1 MTSPPGD
8 ALRRIGMA
16 SWSLLGTILLLSA
29 VVWGIIQVANLIPA
43 VVLAIAVIY
52 VLNPIVSRL
61 QRWGVPRLLGSCLS
75 YVALLGVLVLVGYLA
90 FPSIGDQARQLGDDF
105 PQIYED
111 LASDAERWADKV
123 GFTVDVPNYDE
134 LRDSIDEATNDGG
147 VLSFNRIG
155 DYTLTVL
162 EFLLLLILAP
172 VLAFYIL
179 LDLPKMRE
187 HAKGLVPPQHRE
199 EAVFVSK
206 QLGTAIGGFLRGQ
219 LLVALIVGVLTS
231 LGFWAVGLQFWLLI
245 GMIAGFLNII
255 PFVGPW
261 VGGGLGVLVA
271 LATADPQTAL
281 WAAIVAAGVQQLDN
295 HFISPNVLRF
305 TVRLHPAIIILVLL
319 VGGTL
324 GGLLGVLLAVPVMA
338 SIKILFGHLWRTR
351 VLGESWEEAS
361 EALIEERPTGEMPLI
376 KVRKV
381 AGSDDAKADEIEDK

>member
-1 MTSPPGD
+1 MTATPGD
-8 ALRRIGMA
+8 ALRRIGVA

-29 VVWGIIQVANLIPA
+29 VIWAIIQVSNLIPA
-43 VVLAIAVIY
+43 VVLAVAVIY
-52 VLNPIVSRL
+52 VLNPVVSL
-61 QRWGVPRLLGSCLS
+61 FQRWGVPRLLGSCMS
-75 YVALLGVLVLVGYLA
+75 YIALLGVLAFIGFLA

-111 LASDAERWADKV
+111 LALDVERWVGNV
-123 GFTVDVPNYDE
+123 GFEVDVPNYQE
-134 LRDSIDEATNDGG
+134 LRDSIDEATLDGG
-147 VLSFNRIG
+147 VLSFQRIG
-155 DYTLTVL
+155 DYTLGVL

-172 VLAFYIL
+172 VLAFYVL

-187 HAKGLVPPQHRE
+187 QAKGLVPSQHRE
-199 EAVFVSK
+199 EAIFVSK

-219 LLVALIVGVLTS
+219 LFVALVVGVMTS
-231 LGFWAVGLQFWLLI
+231 VGFWAVGLEFWLLI

-281 WAAIVAAGVQQLDN
+281 YAAIVAAGVQQLDN

-305 TVRLHPAIIILVLL
+305 TVRLHPATIILVLL

-338 SIKILFGHLWRTR
+338 SIKIIVGHLWRTR

-361 EALIEERPTGEMPLI
+361 EALIEEHSTGEMPLI
-376 KVRKV
+376 KARNV
-381 AGSDDAKADEIEDK
+381 ATRDETEQIEGE

>member
-8 ALRRIGMA
+8 ALRRIGLA
-16 SWSLLGTILLLSA
+16 SWSLLGTILLLSV
-29 VVWGIIQVANLIPA
+29 VVWGIIQVSNLIPA
-43 VVLAIAVIY
+43 VVLAVAVIY
-52 VLNPIVSRL
+52 VLNPVVSRL
-61 QRWGVPRLLGSCLS
+61 QGWGVPRLLGSCLS
-75 YVALLGVLVLVGYLA
+75 YIALLGVLVLVGFLA

-105 PQIYED
+105 PEIYED
-111 LASDAERWADKV
+111 LASDAERWADNV
-123 GFTVDVPNYDE
+123 GFSVDVPNYDE

-147 VLSFNRIG
+147 VLSFNRLG
-155 DYTLTVL
+155 DYTLGVL

-187 HAKGLVPPQHRE
+187 HARGLVPSQHRE

-219 LLVALIVGVLTS
+219 LLVALIVGVMTS
-231 LGFWAVGLQFWLLI
+231 VGFWAVGLEFWLLI

-281 WAAIVAAGVQQLDN
+281 WAAIVAAGVQQVDN

-305 TVRLHPAIIILVLL
+305 TVRLHPATIILVLL

-338 SIKILFGHLWRTR
+338 SIKIISGHMWRTR

-361 EALIEERPTGEMPLI
+361 EALIEEHPTGEMPLI
-376 KVRKV
+376 KMRNV
-381 AGSDDAKADEIEDK
+381 ADSDGAQADEMEDK